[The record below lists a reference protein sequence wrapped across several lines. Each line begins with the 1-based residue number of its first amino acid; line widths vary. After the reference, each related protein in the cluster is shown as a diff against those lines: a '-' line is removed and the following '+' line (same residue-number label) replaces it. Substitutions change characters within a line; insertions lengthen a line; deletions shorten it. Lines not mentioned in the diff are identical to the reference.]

1 MSNPP
6 YCLPYNLCG
15 VKFENL
21 ELDQPIILK
30 LTLVLVIVTFLLY
43 IILIVSGEILSRS
56 PMGLNPS
63 TPKISLV
70 ILLTISYTVLVMLVW
85 RI

>member
-6 YCLPYNLCG
+6 YCLPYNLSG

-30 LTLVLVIVTFLLY
+30 LILVLVIVTFLLY
-43 IILIVSGEILSRS
+43 IILIV
-56 PMGLNPS
+56 
-63 TPKISLV
+63 
-70 ILLTISYTVLVMLVW
+70 
-85 RI
+85 